1 MSEQFVN
8 APRSWPRKFRD
19 AFRGIWVAVSTQT
32 SFWVHVAFVVPVV
45 AAGWWWRIEVWQW
58 CILVLCMGGVLV
70 AEMLNSAME
79 RMAKAVDREY
89 NPHLRDALD
98 MGSAAVLLAAM
109 ASVILGL
116 LIFLPHVLKLVT
128 TWL

>member
-1 MSEQFVN
+1 MSEEFPH

-19 AFRGIWVAVSTQT
+19 AFRGIAVAVSTQT
-32 SFWVHVAFVVPVV
+32 SFWVHLAFVLPVV

-58 CILVLCMGGVLV
+58 CVLVLCMAGVLV
-70 AEMLNSAME
+70 AEMLNSSIE
-79 RMAKAVDREY
+79 RMAKAVDVDF

-98 MGSAAVLLAAM
+98 MGSAAVLLAAT

-116 LIFLPHVLKLVT
+116 LIFLPHLL
-128 TWL
+128 

>member
-1 MSEQFVN
+1 LAVIISMSEKFPH

-19 AFRGIWVAVSTQT
+19 AFRGIAVAVSTQT
-32 SFWVHVAFVVPVV
+32 SFWVHLAFVLPVV

-58 CILVLCMGGVLV
+58 CVLVLCMAGVLV
-70 AEMLNSAME
+70 AEMLNSSIE
-79 RMAKAVDREY
+79 RMARAVDVDF

-98 MGSAAVLLAAM
+98 MGSAAVLLAAT

-116 LIFLPHVLKLVT
+116 LIFLPHLL
-128 TWL
+128 